1 MYINREDSH
10 EEGMDQEPVS
20 DEYDNGEH
28 AKLTDG
34 PVRKER
40 DDAEDG
46 VVEDEICREIKTIK
60 PCARPFQTRLT
71 R

>member
-1 MYINREDSH
+1 
-10 EEGMDQEPVS
+10 MDQEPVS
-20 DEYDNGEH
+20 YEYDNGEH

-46 VVEDEICREIKTIK
+46 VVGDNLRRVGSTSTTKSH
-60 PCARPFQTRLT
+60 ADSLLDR
-71 R
+71 